1 MVQDAFLSSISAL
14 NMVGDIATK
23 NGIQN
28 NTVLIDPTHTLKPS
42 TVEVVEGI
50 SVIDSPYYLDIFTAE
65 YFEQSIVGKYVFC
78 SLMYYG
84 GCLPI
89 NQKARFKIQDT
100 PELIKDPDVNYKPLL
115 FTTEKTIGD
124 LYKNAFAYQYNIDA
138 DAFLRLPDAAIPLN
152 KLKFYMQKRV
162 MEVGG
167 DSYDRIA
174 DITRVLIFLLSRIEL
189 TEQERNILAP
199 LLSHTKSVAELADI
213 FNREHHIQKYVE
225 HVKADPEGYLN
236 EDPYIFY

>member
-124 LYKNAFAYQYNIDA
+124 LYKKRLCLPVQHRRR
-138 DAFLRLPDAAIPLN
+138 RLPAPARRGN
-152 KLKFYMQKRV
+152 TAQQ
-162 MEVGG
+162 
-167 DSYDRIA
+167 
-174 DITRVLIFLLSRIEL
+174 T
-189 TEQERNILAP
+189 QILHAE
-199 LLSHTKSVAELADI
+199 KS
-213 FNREHHIQKYVE
+213 NGSGR
-225 HVKADPEGYLN
+225 
-236 EDPYIFY
+236 